1 MEEVKFAILKIY
13 GVVKRRHYMRRE
25 KFGTIMTATTLV
37 VSSLFSVVFAPP
49 LFASD
54 FTIQDGVNAAH
65 GNGQPAELFGA
76 AGVFTTISSLML
88 YIIGALSVIMIIFGG
103 LRYVLSGGNTASVTA
118 AKNTIL
124 YAIVGVVVAL
134 LAYAVINFV
143 LGALVPGTSDGTNV

>member
-1 MEEVKFAILKIY
+1 
-13 GVVKRRHYMRRE
+13 MRRG
-25 KFGTIMTATTLV
+25 KFGIVVSATTLV
-37 VSSLFSVVFAPP
+37 VSSLFSILFAPA
-49 LFASD
+49 LFATD

-65 GNGQPAELFGA
+65 GNGQPADLFGA

-143 LGALVPGTSDGTNV
+143 LGALLPGTGSGTNV